1 MEHDRNEV
9 PDLIS
14 DFLLCK
20 FERLG
25 GRSSEGSAQEDHR
38 LNMGIDHILIFSAN
52 QVTDLLGVLYTRLSI
67 AINSC
72 LEDTEPV
79 IHKVFGVFSRRAEVY
94 QLDLPCP

>member
-38 LNMGIDHILIFSAN
+38 LNMGIDHILCTRFVGFLN
-52 QVTDLLGVLYTRLSI
+52 VLGEHIPHFLRQSSNGPSWSTLYTPLYR
-67 AINSC
+67 
-72 LEDTEPV
+72 
-79 IHKVFGVFSRRAEVY
+79 Y
-94 QLDLPCP
+94 Q